1 MAIIT
6 EINANNIQY
15 LYKRSEL
22 TAKQVSNKNTNE
34 TINNSNNSSNTE
46 LPKDELILSVEAKQI
61 AARQKSLSI
70 AVQEPKNS
78 NSKLEEE
85 SNL

>member
-6 EINANNIQY
+6 EINANNIKY

-34 TINNSNNSSNTE
+34 TINSSNNSSNTE